1 MPASRHQ
8 RRAVG
13 LWRESGIT
21 PGATV
26 ALAGAAGTAALLG
39 LALALGVVDTPEFA
53 GLLSD
58 AADSLGGW
66 TYALVPSLAFL
77 ETGAFVGL
85 AVPGE
90 TAIIVGGVV
99 AERGEVALAP
109 LIGLVWVAAV
119 GGDVVSFLLGRRF
132 GRPFLDSHGAR
143 LRIRAE
149 HVERVERIFE
159 HHGGK
164 AIVVGRFVGI
174 LRALMPFV
182 AGASRFPLRRFVP
195 YTAIGALG
203 WAASFTLVG
212 YGFSES
218 FESAGEDATR
228 IALVAAL
235 GAGVVMVALAIRS
248 SRKRGRGAYE
258 PQRDE
263 GGQGAERRADEPA
276 GEYVERE
283 VHAQV
288 DARERHGGSE
298 AEGVGAHARADD
310 RDGGGR
316 GEGGGGVA
324 GGERGVAGQRHEGPE
339 AGIGLGRAVAV
350 EQLLE
355 GRDDQRGAQR
365 RHERRQ
371 EGQREAAAPDVARE
385 TEPDEQRTL
394 YPPRGQQHAQRRQER
409 RLENRY
415 GVHESA
421 IELGELSNHDLGEGI
436 STPRLLLVVNARASG
451 IEDPQRTAAD
461 LVAHAQE
468 HGADA
473 EAVVT
478 STEDDLFEALRAGAA
493 TGRRVVL
500 VGGDGSLHDAANAP
514 IGRLP
519 ELALVPAG
527 RANNIARALGIPTNR
542 GDALRV
548 AAEAPAQPLDA
559 LRVETPTDAVYAL
572 EALSAGFQAE
582 ARSGYDG
589 KNSADLPQGVRA
601 LVRALRR
608 FTPYRL
614 RARLD
619 GGELRSASAAQ
630 LFLSNLPYFGFG
642 FEVDPGADPADG
654 RFEAIL
660 IEAPRRLRLLRLL
673 VAAYRGRHLGR
684 PGVRRIP
691 GRRAELTAPLP
702 LVADAVP
709 LGTTTAKVSVE
720 RGRLRV
726 AAPMGAPA

>member
-8 RRAVG
+8 RRFVARWAEG
-13 LWRESGIT
+13 GIA
-21 PGATV
+21 PAAGI
-26 ALAGAAGTAALLG
+26 ALAGVTALLG
-39 LALALGVVDTPEFA
+39 LAVALGAVPTPEFS
-53 GLLSD
+53 GVLSD
-58 AADSLGGW
+58 AADSLGSW

-90 TAIIVGGVV
+90 TAILVGGVV
-99 AERGEVALAP
+99 AERGEVQLAP
-109 LIGLVWVAAV
+109 LIGLVWLAAV

-132 GRPFLDSHGAR
+132 GRPLLDAHGAR

-149 HVERVERIFE
+149 HVERVERIFDR
-159 HHGGK
+159 HGGK
-164 AIVVGRFVGI
+164 AILVGRFVGI

-195 YTAIGALG
+195 YTALGALG
-203 WAASFTLVG
+203 WAATFTLVG

-228 IALVAAL
+228 IALAAAL
-235 GAGVVMVALAIRS
+235 GAGVVMLALAIRS
-248 SRKRGRGAYE
+248 GRKRAPAAHQ

-263 GGQGAERRADEPA
+263 RGQGAERRPDEAP
-276 GEYVERE
+276 GEDVERE
-283 VHAQV
+283 MHAQV
-288 DARERHGGSE
+288 DARQRHGGGE
-298 AEGVGAHARADD
+298 PEGVGTHARADD
-310 RDGGGR
+310 RDGGGG
-316 GEGGGGVA
+316 GEGGRRVA
-324 GGERGVAGQRHEGPE
+324 GGEGRVAGDRDERPE
-339 AGIGLGRAVAV
+339 RGIGLGRTVAV

-365 RHERRQ
+365 RHERGQ
-371 EGQREAAAPDVARE
+371 EGERQPPAPYITGQ
-385 TEPDEQRTL
+385 TEPDQQRTL
-394 YPPRGQQHAQRRQER
+394 DPPRGQQHTQRRQQR
-409 RLENRY
+409 RLEDRY

-421 IELGELSNHDLGEGI
+421 IELGELTNHDQPEGI
-436 STPRLLLVVNARASG
+436 NTPRLLLVVNARASG
-451 IEDPQRTAAD
+451 IEDPRRTAAD
-461 LVAHAQE
+461 LVARAQE
-468 HGADA
+468 HGAQADS
-473 EAVVT
+473 VVT

-527 RANNIARALGIPTNR
+527 RANNIARALGIPMDR
-542 GDALRV
+542 GDALRI
-548 AAEAPAQPLDA
+548 AAEAPVQPLDA
-559 LRVETPTDAVYAL
+559 LRVETPTEAVYAL

-582 ARSGYDG
+582 ARSGYNG
-589 KNSADLPQGVRA
+589 TNSADLRQGLRA

-642 FEVDPGADPADG
+642 FEVDPGADPTDG

-709 LGTTTAKVSVE
+709 LGTTTASVSVE

-726 AAPMGAPA
+726 AAPAGALA

>member
-8 RRAVG
+8 RRFVARWAEG
-13 LWRESGIT
+13 GIA
-21 PGATV
+21 PAAGI
-26 ALAGAAGTAALLG
+26 ALAGVTAVLG
-39 LALALGVVDTPEFA
+39 LAVALGAVPTPEFS
-53 GLLSD
+53 GVLSD
-58 AADSLGGW
+58 AADSLGSW

-90 TAIIVGGVV
+90 TAILVGGVV
-99 AERGEVALAP
+99 AERGEVQLAP
-109 LIGLVWVAAV
+109 LIGLVWLAAV

-132 GRPFLDSHGAR
+132 GRPLLDAHGAR

-149 HVERVERIFE
+149 HVERVERIFDR
-159 HHGGK
+159 HGGK
-164 AIVVGRFVGI
+164 AILVGRFVGI

-195 YTAIGALG
+195 YTALGALG
-203 WAASFTLVG
+203 WAATFTLVG

-218 FESAGEDATR
+218 FESAGEDANR
-228 IALVAAL
+228 IALAAAL
-235 GAGVVMVALAIRS
+235 GAGVVMLALAIRS
-248 SRKRGRGAYE
+248 GRKRAPAAHQ

-263 GGQGAERRADEPA
+263 RGQGAERRPDEAP
-276 GEYVERE
+276 GEHVERE
-283 VHAQV
+283 MHAQV
-288 DARERHGGSE
+288 DARQRHGGGE
-298 AEGVGAHARADD
+298 PEGVGTHARADD
-310 RDGGGR
+310 RDGGGG
-316 GEGGGGVA
+316 GEGGRRVA
-324 GGERGVAGQRHEGPE
+324 GGEGRVAGDRDERPE
-339 AGIGLGRAVAV
+339 RGIGLGRTVAV

-365 RHERRQ
+365 RHERGQ
-371 EGQREAAAPDVARE
+371 EGERQPPAPYIAGQ
-385 TEPDEQRTL
+385 TEPDQQRTL
-394 YPPRGQQHAQRRQER
+394 DPPRGQQHTQRRQQR
-409 RLENRY
+409 RLEDRY

-421 IELGELSNHDLGEGI
+421 IELGELTNHDQPEGI
-436 STPRLLLVVNARASG
+436 NTPRLLLVVNARASG

-461 LVAHAQE
+461 LVARAQE
-468 HGADA
+468 HGAQADS
-473 EAVVT
+473 VVT

-527 RANNIARALGIPTNR
+527 RANNIARALGIPTDR
-542 GDALRV
+542 GDALRI
-548 AAEAPAQPLDA
+548 AAEAPVQPLDA
-559 LRVETPTDAVYAL
+559 LRVETPTEAVYAL

-582 ARSGYDG
+582 ARSGYNG
-589 KNSADLPQGVRA
+589 TNSADLRQGLRA

-642 FEVDPGADPADG
+642 FEVDPGADPTDG

-684 PGVRRIP
+684 RGVRRIP

-709 LGTTTAKVSVE
+709 LGTTTASVSVE

-726 AAPMGAPA
+726 AAPAGALA

>member
-1 MPASRHQ
+1 VPASRHQ
-8 RRAVG
+8 RRSVARWAENGIAPAAGIAVAG
-13 LWRESGIT
+13 L
-21 PGATV
+21 A
-26 ALAGAAGTAALLG
+26 ALAG
-39 LALALGVVDTPEFA
+39 LAVALGAVPTPELS
-53 GLLSD
+53 GVLSD
-58 AADSLGGW
+58 AADSLGAW

-90 TAIIVGGVV
+90 TAILVGGVV
-99 AERGEVALAP
+99 AERGAVELAP

-119 GGDVVSFLLGRRF
+119 GGDVVSFLLGRRY
-132 GRPFLDSHGAR
+132 GRPLLDAHGGR
-143 LRIRAE
+143 LRIRPE
-149 HVERVERIFE
+149 HVERVERIFDR
-159 HHGGK
+159 HGGK
-164 AIVVGRFVGI
+164 AILVGRFVGI

-195 YTAIGALG
+195 YTAVGALG
-203 WAASFTLVG
+203 WAAAFTLVG

-228 IALVAAL
+228 IALAAAL

-248 SRKRGRGAYE
+248 GRKRAAGAHDA
-258 PQRDE
+258 QRDE
-263 GGQGAERRADEPA
+263 GRQGAEPRPDEA
-276 GEYVERE
+276 TGEHVERE

-288 DARERHGGSE
+288 DPRQRHGGGE
-298 AEGVGAHARADD
+298 PEGVGTHARADD
-310 RDGGGR
+310 RDGGGG
-316 GEGGGGVA
+316 GEGGRRVA
-324 GGERGVAGQRHEGPE
+324 GGEGRVAGDRDERPE
-339 AGIGLGRAVAV
+339 RGIGLGRAVPV

-355 GRDDQRGAQR
+355 GRHDQRGAQR
-365 RHERRQ
+365 GHERGEEGERQ
-371 EGQREAAAPDVARE
+371 APAPDIAGQ
-385 TEPDEQRTL
+385 TEPDQQRTL
-394 YPPRGQQHAQRRQER
+394 DPPRGQQHAQRRQER
-409 RLENRY
+409 RLEDRY

-421 IELGELSNHDLGEGI
+421 IELGELSNHDQREGI
-436 STPRLLLVVNARASG
+436 STARLLLVVNARASG

-461 LVAHAQE
+461 LVARAQE
-468 HGADA
+468 HGAQAD
-473 EAVVT
+473 AVVT
-478 STEDDLFEALRAGAA
+478 STGDDLFEALRAGAA

-527 RANNIARALGIPTNR
+527 RANNIARALGIPTDR
-542 GDALRV
+542 GDALRI
-548 AAEAPAQPLDA
+548 AAEAPVQPLDA
-559 LRVETPTDAVYAL
+559 LRVETPTEAVYAL

-582 ARSGYDG
+582 ARAGYDG
-589 KNSADLPQGVRA
+589 KNSADLRQGLRA

-642 FEVDPGADPADG
+642 FEVDPGADPTDG

-684 PGVRRIP
+684 PGVRRIV
-691 GRRAELTAPLP
+691 GRCAELTAPLP

-709 LGTTTAKVSVE
+709 LGTTTASVRVE
-720 RGRLRV
+720 RGRLSV
-726 AAPMGAPA
+726 AAPAGALA

>member
-1 MPASRHQ
+1 MPASRDQ
-8 RRAVG
+8 RRFAARWAAVG
-13 LWRESGIT
+13 VTPAAGI
-21 PGATV
+21 
-26 ALAGAAGTAALLG
+26 ALAGMAALLG
-39 LALALGVVDTPEFA
+39 LAVALGAVPTPEFS
-53 GLLSD
+53 GVLSD
-58 AADSLGGW
+58 AADSLGSW

-77 ETGAFVGL
+77 ETGAFIGL

-90 TAIIVGGVV
+90 TAILVGGVV
-99 AERGEVALAP
+99 AERGAVELAP

-119 GGDVVSFLLGRRF
+119 GGDVVSFLLGRRY
-132 GRPFLDSHGAR
+132 GRPLLDAHGAR
-143 LRIRAE
+143 LRIRPE
-149 HVERVERIFE
+149 HVKRVERIFDR
-159 HHGGK
+159 HGGK
-164 AIVVGRFVGI
+164 AILVGRFVGI

-195 YTAIGALG
+195 YTAVGALG
-203 WAASFTLVG
+203 WAATFTLVG

-228 IALVAAL
+228 IALAAAL
-235 GAGVVMVALAIRS
+235 GAGVVMLALAIRS
-248 SRKRGRGAYE
+248 GRKRAGGAHQ
-258 PQRDE
+258 PQRE
-263 GGQGAERRADEPA
+263 ERGQGAEPRADEAA
-276 GEYVERE
+276 GEHVERE

-288 DARERHGGSE
+288 DARQRHGGGE
-298 AEGVGAHARADD
+298 PEGVGTHARADD
-310 RDGGGR
+310 RDGGGGGESGR
-316 GEGGGGVA
+316 RVTGGEGRVA
-324 GGERGVAGQRHEGPE
+324 GDRDERPE
-339 AGIGLGRAVAV
+339 RGIGLGRPIAV

-355 GRDDQRGAQR
+355 GRDHQRGGQR
-365 RHERRQ
+365 RRERSEEGERQ
-371 EGQREAAAPDVARE
+371 TPAPEIAGQ
-385 TEPDEQRTL
+385 TEPDQQRTL
-394 YPPRGQQHAQRRQER
+394 DPPRGQQHTQRRQER
-409 RLENRY
+409 RLEDRY

-421 IELGELSNHDLGEGI
+421 IELGELSNHDQREGI

-461 LVAHAQE
+461 LVARAQE
-468 HGADA
+468 HGAEAD
-473 EAVVT
+473 AVVT
-478 STEDDLFEALRAGAA
+478 SSEDDLFEALRAGAA

-527 RANNIARALGIPTNR
+527 RANNIARALGIPTDR
-542 GDALRV
+542 GDALRI
-548 AAEAPAQPLDA
+548 AAESPVQPLDA
-559 LRVETPTDAVYAL
+559 LRVETPTEAVYAL

-582 ARSGYDG
+582 ARSGYNG
-589 KNSADLPQGVRA
+589 QNSADLRQGLRA

-642 FEVDPGADPADG
+642 FEVDPGADPRDG

-660 IEAPRRLRLLRLL
+660 IEAPRRLSLLRLL

-702 LVADAVP
+702 LVADALP
-709 LGTTTAKVSVE
+709 LGTTTASVSVE
-720 RGRLRV
+720 RGRLRL
-726 AAPMGAPA
+726 AAPVGALA

>member
-8 RRAVG
+8 RRFMAR
-13 LWRESGIT
+13 WSGSGVT
-21 PGATV
+21 PGV
-26 ALAGAAGTAALLG
+26 GLG
-39 LALALGVVDTPEFA
+39 LAGIAALGGLAVALGTVPTPDFS
-53 GLLSD
+53 GVLSD
-58 AADSLGGW
+58 AADSLGSW

-90 TAIIVGGVV
+90 TAILVGGAV
-99 AERGEVALAP
+99 AERGEVELAP

-132 GRPFLDSHGAR
+132 GRPLLDAHGER

-149 HVERVERIFE
+149 HVERVDRIFAR
-159 HHGGK
+159 HGGK
-164 AIVVGRFVGI
+164 AILVGRFVGI

-195 YTAIGALG
+195 YTAVGALG
-203 WAASFTLVG
+203 WAATFTLVG
-212 YGFSES
+212 YGFAES

-228 IALVAAL
+228 IALAAAL
-235 GAGVVMVALAIRS
+235 GAGVVMLAPAVRS
-248 SRKRGRGAYE
+248 GRKRGTAAHQ
-258 PQRDE
+258 PQRHE
-263 GGQGAERRADEPA
+263 RGQGAERRPDEAA
-276 GEYVERE
+276 GEHVERE

-288 DARERHGGSE
+288 NAGQRHRGGE
-298 AEGVGAHARADD
+298 PEGVGAHARADD
-310 RDGGGR
+310 RDGGGS
-316 GEGGGGVA
+316 GEGGRRVAGREGGVA
-324 GGERGVAGQRHEGPE
+324 RDRDERPE
-339 AGIGLGRAVAV
+339 PGIGLGRAVAV

-365 RHERRQ
+365 GHQRGKEGERRTP
-371 EGQREAAAPDVARE
+371 ASDVAGK
-385 TEPDEQRTL
+385 TEPDQQRTL
-394 YPPRGQQHAQRRQER
+394 DPPRGQQHAQRRQQR
-409 RLENRY
+409 RLEDRY
-415 GVHESA
+415 GLHESA
-421 IELGELSNHDLGEGI
+421 IELGELSNHDQPEGI
-436 STPRLLLVVNARASG
+436 STPRLLLVVNAHASG
-451 IEDPQRTAAD
+451 IEDPLRTAAD
-461 LVAHAQE
+461 LAARAQE
-468 HGADA
+468 HGAQAD
-473 EAVVT
+473 AVVT
-478 STEDDLFEALRAGAA
+478 STQDDLFEALRAGAA

-527 RANNIARALGIPTNR
+527 RANNIARALGIPTDR
-542 GDALRV
+542 GDALRI
-548 AAEAPAQPLDA
+548 AAEAPVQPLDA
-559 LRVETPTDAVYAL
+559 LRVETPTEAVYAL

-582 ARSGYDG
+582 ARSHYDG
-589 KNSADLPQGVRA
+589 QNSADLRQGMRA
-601 LVRALRR
+601 LLGGLRR

-619 GGELRSASAAQ
+619 GRELCSASAAQ

-642 FEVDPGADPADG
+642 FEVDPGADPTDG

-660 IEAPRRLRLLRLL
+660 IETPRRLRLLRLL

-684 PGVRRIP
+684 PGVRRIT
-691 GRRAELTAPLP
+691 GERAELTAPLP

-709 LGTTTAKVSVE
+709 LGTTTASVSVE
-720 RGRLRV
+720 PGRLRV
-726 AAPMGAPA
+726 AAPVGALA

>member
-1 MPASRHQ
+1 MPASSHQ
-8 RRAVG
+8 RRFVGRWRQVG
-13 LWRESGIT
+13 LT
-21 PGATV
+21 PANL
-26 ALAGAAGTAALLG
+26 ALAGAAGVAALLG
-39 LALALGVVDTPEFA
+39 LALALGAVGTPEFA
-53 GLLSD
+53 GVLSD
-58 AADSLGGW
+58 AADTLGAW
-66 TYALVPSLAFL
+66 TYGLVPSLAFL

-99 AERGEVALAP
+99 AERGEVQLVP
-109 LIGLVWVAAV
+109 LIGLVWAAAV

-132 GRPFLDSHGAR
+132 GRPLLDAHGAR

-149 HVERVERIFE
+149 HVERVERVFDR
-159 HHGGK
+159 HGGK
-164 AIVVGRFVGI
+164 AILVGRFVGI

-195 YTAIGALG
+195 YTAVGALG
-203 WAASFTLVG
+203 WAATFTLVG

-228 IALVAAL
+228 IALAAAV
-235 GAGVVMVALAIRS
+235 GAGAIMLALAVRS
-248 SRKRGRGAYE
+248 GREGGSGPRQA
-258 PQRDE
+258 QRDE
-263 GGQGAERRADEPA
+263 GGQGAERRADQAA
-276 GEYVERE
+276 GEHVERE

-288 DARERHGGSE
+288 DARQRDGRRESER
-298 AEGVGAHARADD
+298 VGAHARADD

-316 GEGGGGVA
+316 GEGGRRVPGGEGRVA
-324 GGERGVAGQRHEGPE
+324 GDRDERAEQRV
-339 AGIGLGRAVAV
+339 GLGRAVAV

-355 GRDDQRGAQR
+355 RRDEQPRAQR
-365 RHERRQ
+365 RHKGREEGERQ
-371 EGQREAAAPDVARE
+371 AAAADIAGE
-385 TEPDEQRTL
+385 TKADQERTFD
-394 YPPRGQQHAQRRQER
+394 PPRGQQHTQRRQER
-409 RLENRY
+409 RLENRN

-421 IELGELSNHDLGEGI
+421 IELGELRNHDQREGI

-451 IEDPQRTAAD
+451 IEDPRRTAAE
-461 LVAHAQE
+461 LVARAQE
-468 HGADA
+468 YGADA
-473 EAVVT
+473 DAVVT
-478 STEDDLFEALRAGAA
+478 SSEDDLFEALRTGAA

-527 RANNIARALGIPTNR
+527 RANNIARALGIPTDR
-542 GDALRV
+542 GAALRI
-548 AAEAPAQPLDA
+548 ATEAHAQPLDA
-559 LRVETPTDAVYAL
+559 LRVETPTEAVYAL

-582 ARSGYDG
+582 ARSGYEG
-589 KNSADLPQGVRA
+589 TNSADLRQGLRA
-601 LVRALRR
+601 LVRAIRQ

-614 RARLD
+614 RGCLD
-619 GGELRSASAAQ
+619 GGELRSSSAAQ

-642 FEVDPGADPADG
+642 FEVDPGADPTDG

-660 IEAPRRLRLLRLL
+660 IEAPRRFGLLRLL

-691 GRRAELTAPLP
+691 GRRAVLTEPLP

-709 LGTTTAKVSVE
+709 LGTTTASVSVE

-726 AAPMGAPA
+726 AAPAGAFA

>member
-1 MPASRHQ
+1 MPATRHQ
-8 RRAVG
+8 RRFVARWVD
-13 LWRESGIT
+13 RGIA
-21 PGATV
+21 PAAGIG
-26 ALAGAAGTAALLG
+26 LAGVAALLG
-39 LALALGVVDTPEFA
+39 LALALGAVPTPEFS
-53 GLLSD
+53 GVLSD
-58 AADSLGGW
+58 AADSLGSW

-90 TAIIVGGVV
+90 TAILVGGVV
-99 AERGEVALAP
+99 AERGEVEIAP

-119 GGDVVSFLLGRRF
+119 GGDVVSFLLGRRY
-132 GRPFLDSHGAR
+132 GRTLLDAHGAR

-149 HVERVERIFE
+149 HVERVERIFDR
-159 HHGGK
+159 HGGK
-164 AIVVGRFVGI
+164 AILVGRFVGI

-182 AGASRFPLRRFVP
+182 AGTSRFPLRRFVP
-195 YTAIGALG
+195 YTAVGALG
-203 WAASFTLVG
+203 WAAAFTLVG

-218 FESAGEDATR
+218 FESAGKDATR
-228 IALVAAL
+228 IALAAAI
-235 GAGVVMVALAIRS
+235 GAGVVMLALAIRS
-248 SRKRGRGAYE
+248 GRKRAGRAHE

-263 GGQGAERRADEPA
+263 RGQGAERAPDEAA
-276 GEYVERE
+276 GEHVERE
-283 VHAQV
+283 MHAQV
-288 DARERHGGSE
+288 DARQRHGGGE
-298 AEGVGAHARADD
+298 PEGVGTHARADD
-310 RDGGGR
+310 RDGGGGGER
-316 GEGGGGVA
+316 GRRVA
-324 GGERGVAGQRHEGPE
+324 GGEGRVAGDRDERPE
-339 AGIGLGRAVAV
+339 RGIGLWRTVAV

-365 RHERRQ
+365 RHERGEEGERQ
-371 EGQREAAAPDVARE
+371 TPAPDIAGQ
-385 TEPDEQRTL
+385 TEPDQQRTL
-394 YPPRGQQHAQRRQER
+394 DPPRGQQHTQRRQQR
-409 RLENRY
+409 RLEDRY

-421 IELGELSNHDLGEGI
+421 IELGELSNHDQREGI

-461 LVAHAQE
+461 LVARAQE
-468 HGADA
+468 HGAQAD
-473 EAVVT
+473 AVVT

-527 RANNIARALGIPTNR
+527 RANNIARALGIPTDR
-542 GDALRV
+542 GDALRI
-548 AAEAPAQPLDA
+548 AAGAPVQPLDA
-559 LRVETPTDAVYAL
+559 LRVETPTEAVYAL

-582 ARSGYDG
+582 ARSDYNGE
-589 KNSADLPQGVRA
+589 NSADLRQGVRA

-619 GGELRSASAAQ
+619 GGELRSTSAAQ

-642 FEVDPGADPADG
+642 FEVDPGADPTDG

-673 VAAYRGRHLGR
+673 VAAYRGHHLGR

-709 LGTTTAKVSVE
+709 LGTTTARVSVE

-726 AAPMGAPA
+726 AAPIGALA